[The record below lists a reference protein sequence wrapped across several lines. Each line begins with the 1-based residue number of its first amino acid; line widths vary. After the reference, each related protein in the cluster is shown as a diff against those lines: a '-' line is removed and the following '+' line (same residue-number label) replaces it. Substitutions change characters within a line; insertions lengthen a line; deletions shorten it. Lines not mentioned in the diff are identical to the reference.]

1 MFRKLKA
8 LVALTRPPNSILMYT
23 AVITGI
29 ILSDNK
35 LLQAD
40 KLALA
45 LVTAYGLCGSSMGFN
60 DYFDKEV
67 DSINAPW
74 RPIPSGAISEREA
87 VITSTALGAMGILS
101 AALTSAPC
109 LLVALI
115 AFSAALI
122 YNAQLKKSGL
132 LGNVVVSLVVVMPFI
147 YGAVLSDGYVSTMLI
162 TFILPAFLSNL
173 GREVIKGISDIE
185 GDSLRGVKS
194 VARIRGS
201 EMAARLGAALYI
213 SAVAL
218 SPLPYL
224 LNLVSWIYL
233 PLVAAADLGFTYS
246 AIFILRDYTRRNA
259 LKVKKMTLAWMLMA
273 LIAFIAG
280 SL

>member
-1 MFRKLKA
+1 MSRKLRA
-8 LVALTRPPNSILMYT
+8 LAALTRPPNSILMYI
-23 AVITGI
+23 AVIAGI

-45 LVTAYGLCGSSMGFN
+45 LITAYGLCGSSMGFN

-67 DSINAPW
+67 DSVNAPW
-74 RPIPSGAISEREA
+74 RPIPSGAISELEA
-87 VITSTALGAMGILS
+87 VIASSALGAAGIIS
-101 AALTSAPC
+101 AALTSVPC
-109 LLVALI
+109 LLVAI
-115 AFSAALI
+115 TAFSAALI

-132 LGNVVVSLVVVMPFI
+132 LGNVVVSLVVVAPFI
-147 YGAVLSDGYVSTMLI
+147 YGAVLSDGHVSPRLI

-173 GREVIKGISDIE
+173 GREVIKGISDVE
-185 GDSLRGVKS
+185 GDSLRGVRS
-194 VARIRGS
+194 VARIRGAHV
-201 EMAARLGAALYI
+201 AARLGAAFYI

-224 LNLVSWIYL
+224 LSLVSWIYL
-233 PLVAAADLGFTYS
+233 PLVAAADLGFIYS
-246 AIFILRDYTRRNA
+246 AILILKNYDRRSA
-259 LKVKKMTLAWMLMA
+259 LKVKRMTLAWMLLA

>member
-1 MFRKLKA
+1 MSRKLRA
-8 LVALTRPPNSILMYT
+8 LAALTRPPNSILMYI
-23 AVITGI
+23 AVIAGI

-45 LVTAYGLCGSSMGFN
+45 LITAYGLCGSSMGFN

-67 DSINAPW
+67 DSVNAPW
-74 RPIPSGAISEREA
+74 RPIPSGAISELEA
-87 VITSTALGAMGILS
+87 VIASSALGAAGIIS
-101 AALTSAPC
+101 AALTSVPC
-109 LLVALI
+109 LLVALT

-132 LGNVVVSLVVVMPFI
+132 LGNVVVSLVVVAPFI
-147 YGAVLSDGYVSTMLI
+147 YGAVLSDGHVSPRLI

-173 GREVIKGISDIE
+173 GREVIKGISDVE
-185 GDSLRGVKS
+185 GDSLRGVRS
-194 VARIRGS
+194 VARIKGAHV
-201 EMAARLGAALYI
+201 AARLGAAFYI

-224 LNLVSWIYL
+224 LSLVSWIYL
-233 PLVAAADLGFTYS
+233 PLVAAADLGFIYS
-246 AIFILRDYTRRNA
+246 AILILKNYDRRSA
-259 LKVKKMTLAWMLMA
+259 LKVKRMTLAWMLLA

>member
-1 MFRKLKA
+1 MSRKLWA
-8 LVALTRPPNSILMYT
+8 LVALTRPLNSILMYI
-23 AVITGI
+23 AVIAGI
-29 ILSDNK
+29 ILSDSK

-40 KLALA
+40 KLALSFI
-45 LVTAYGLCGSSMGFN
+45 TAYGLCGSSMGFN

-74 RPIPSGAISEREA
+74 RPIPSGAISELEA
-87 VITSTALGAMGILS
+87 IITSSALGAIGMIS

-109 LLVALI
+109 LLVAFI

-122 YNAQLKKSGL
+122 YNAQLKRSGL
-132 LGNVVVSLVVVMPFI
+132 LGNVVVSLVVVTPFI
-147 YGAVLSDGYVSTMLI
+147 YGAALSDGYVSSRLI

-185 GDSLRGVKS
+185 GDSIRGVRS
-194 VARIRGS
+194 IARIKGAHA
-201 EMAARLGAALYI
+201 AARLGAAFYI

-233 PLVAAADLGFTYS
+233 PLVAAADLGFIYS
-246 AIFILRDYTRRNA
+246 TTLILRDYSRGSA
-259 LKVKKMTLAWMLMA
+259 LKVKRMTLAWMLLA

-280 SL
+280 SI

>member
-1 MFRKLKA
+1 MSRKLWA
-8 LVALTRPPNSILMYT
+8 LVALTRPPNSILMYI
-23 AVITGI
+23 AVIAGI
-29 ILSDNK
+29 ILSDSK

-45 LVTAYGLCGSSMGFN
+45 LITAYGLCGSSMGFN

-74 RPIPSGAISEREA
+74 RPIPSGAISELEA
-87 VITSTALGAMGILS
+87 VIASSALGAVGMFS

-109 LLVALI
+109 LLVAFI

-132 LGNVVVSLVVVMPFI
+132 LGNMVVSLVVVAPFI
-147 YGAVLSDGYVSTMLI
+147 YGAVLSDGYVSPRLI

-173 GREVIKGISDIE
+173 GREVIKGISDVE

-194 VARIRGS
+194 VARIRGAHV
-201 EMAARLGAALYI
+201 AARLGAAFYI

-224 LNLVSWIYL
+224 LSLVSWIYL
-233 PLVAAADLGFTYS
+233 LLVAAADLGFIYS
-246 AIFILRDYTRRNA
+246 AILILRNYDRKNA
-259 LKVKKMTLAWMLMA
+259 LKVKKMTLAWMLLA

>member
-1 MFRKLKA
+1 MSRKLWA
-8 LVALTRPPNSILMYT
+8 LVVLTRPPNSILMYI
-23 AVITGI
+23 AVIAGI
-29 ILSDNK
+29 ILSDSK

-45 LVTAYGLCGSSMGFN
+45 FITAYGLCGSSMGFN

-74 RPIPSGAISEREA
+74 RPIPSGAISELEA
-87 VITSTALGAMGILS
+87 VIASSALGAVGMFS

-132 LGNVVVSLVVVMPFI
+132 LGNVVVSLVVVAPFI
-147 YGAVLSDGYVSTMLI
+147 YGAILSDGYVSPRLI

-173 GREVIKGISDIE
+173 GREVIKGISDVE

-194 VARIRGS
+194 VARIRGAHV
-201 EMAARLGAALYI
+201 AARLGAAFYI
-213 SAVAL
+213 SAVTL

-224 LNLVSWIYL
+224 LRLVSWIYL
-233 PLVAAADLGFTYS
+233 PLVAAADLGFVYS
-246 AIFILRDYTRRNA
+246 AILILKNYDRKNA
-259 LKVKKMTLAWMLMA
+259 LKVKKMTLAWMLLA

>member
-1 MFRKLKA
+1 MSRKLRA
-8 LVALTRPPNSILMYT
+8 LAALTRPPNSILMYI
-23 AVITGI
+23 AVIAGI
-29 ILSDNK
+29 ILSDSK

-45 LVTAYGLCGSSMGFN
+45 LITAYGLCGSSMGFN

-67 DSINAPW
+67 DSVNAPW
-74 RPIPSGAISEREA
+74 RPIPSGAISELEA
-87 VITSTALGAMGILS
+87 VIASSALGAAGIIS
-101 AALTSAPC
+101 AALTSVPC
-109 LLVALI
+109 LLVALT

-132 LGNVVVSLVVVMPFI
+132 LGNVVVSLVVVAPFI
-147 YGAVLSDGYVSTMLI
+147 YGAVLSDGHVSPRLI

-173 GREVIKGISDIE
+173 GREVIKGISDVE
-185 GDSLRGVKS
+185 GDSLRGVRS
-194 VARIRGS
+194 VARIKGAHV
-201 EMAARLGAALYI
+201 AARLGAAFYI

-224 LNLVSWIYL
+224 LSLVSWIYL
-233 PLVAAADLGFTYS
+233 PLVAAADLGFIYS
-246 AIFILRDYTRRNA
+246 AILILKNYDRRSA
-259 LKVKKMTLAWMLMA
+259 LKVKRMTLAWMLLA

>member
-1 MFRKLKA
+1 MSRKLRA
-8 LVALTRPPNSILMYT
+8 LAALTRPPNSILMYI
-23 AVITGI
+23 AVIAGI

-45 LVTAYGLCGSSMGFN
+45 LITAYGLCGSSMGFN

-67 DSINAPW
+67 DSVNAPW
-74 RPIPSGAISEREA
+74 RPIPSGAISELEA
-87 VITSTALGAMGILS
+87 VIASSALGAAGIIS
-101 AALTSAPC
+101 AALTSVPC
-109 LLVALI
+109 LLVAI
-115 AFSAALI
+115 TAFSAALI

-132 LGNVVVSLVVVMPFI
+132 LGNVVVSLVVVAPFI
-147 YGAVLSDGYVSTMLI
+147 YGAVLSDGHVSPRLI

-173 GREVIKGISDIE
+173 GREVIKGISDVE
-185 GDSLRGVKS
+185 GDSLRGVRS
-194 VARIRGS
+194 VARIKGAHV
-201 EMAARLGAALYI
+201 AARLGAAFYI

-224 LNLVSWIYL
+224 LSLVSWIYL
-233 PLVAAADLGFTYS
+233 PLVAAADLGFIYS
-246 AIFILRDYTRRNA
+246 AILILKNYDQRSA
-259 LKVKKMTLAWMLMA
+259 LKVKRMTLAWMLLA